1 MLCLWESRRFSI
13 EMKGKTMAA
22 ITKRS
27 NDYSRWYQDVIQA
40 AELAENSPV
49 KGCMVI
55 RPNGYAIWENIQRV
69 LDDKFKELGH
79 VNAYFPL
86 LIPKSFLAKEAQHV
100 EGFAKECAIVTHTR
114 LKQVT
119 VGGKVSVIPDP
130 ESKLEEEYIIR
141 PTSETVIWDAYR
153 KWIQSYRDLPLL
165 INQWANV
172 MRWEMRTRMFLR
184 TTEFLWQE
192 GHTAHATAK
201 EGREE
206 TLQMLE
212 VYRWFA
218 EDILAMPV
226 TTGVKTENERFAG
239 AVETFSIEAM
249 MQDNKA
255 LQAAT
260 SHDLGQNFSKAFDV
274 KYQDAEGK
282 VEHVWAT
289 SWGMSTR
296 IIGALIMTHS
306 DDDGLILPPRIA
318 GTKAVIVPIWRNDE
332 EMNAVLEAANKLAA
346 ELRPEIGAVHVDKRD
361 NMRPGWKY
369 AEWERKGVP
378 LRLEIGPRDL
388 ADSQVMMAA
397 RHDRKKQP
405 VKFEVLVEAVKG
417 ELDRIQKDLY
427 DRAVQRRTDNTH
439 TVDSWDDFLALF
451 RGAGGFAHCHWCGE
465 GDCEKTIQEKTKV
478 TIRNIPFQRDE
489 STGNCVHCGKTSI
502 GRVIFSQSY

>member
-1 MLCLWESRRFSI
+1 MPQ
-13 EMKGKTMAA
+13 

-27 NDYSRWYQDVIQA
+27 EDYSRWYQDVIA
-40 AELAENSPV
+40 AGELAENSPV
-49 KGCMVI
+49 RGCMVI
-55 RPNGYAIWENIQRV
+55 RPTGYAIWENIQRT

-100 EGFAKECAIVTHTR
+100 EGFAKECAIVTHHR

-119 VGGKVSVIPDP
+119 VNGKVDVIPDP
-130 ESKLEEEYIIR
+130 DSKLEEEYIIR
-141 PTSETVIWDAYR
+141 PTSETIIWDQYR

-192 GHTAHATAK
+192 GHTAHATAE

-206 TLQMLE
+206 TLKMLE

-226 TTGVKTENERFAG
+226 IVGAKTESERFAG
-239 AVETFSIEAM
+239 AQETYSIEAM
-249 MQDNKA
+249 MQDRKA

-260 SHDLGQNFSKAFDV
+260 SHDLGQNFAKAFDV
-274 KYQDAEGK
+274 KYQNSEGK
-282 VEHVWAT
+282 VEFVWAT

-296 IIGALIMTHS
+296 IMGALIMTHG
-306 DDDGLILPPRIA
+306 DDDGIILPPRIA
-318 GTKAVIVPIWRNDE
+318 GTKAVIIPIWRKDE
-332 EMNAVLEAANKLAA
+332 EMVEVVAAAERIAA
-346 ELRPEIGAVHVDKRD
+346 ELRPIVGPVHVDKRD

-369 AEWERKGVP
+369 GDWERKGVP

-388 ADSQVMMAA
+388 KDEQVMMAA
-397 RHDRKKQP
+397 RHDRKKQA
-405 VKFEVLVEAVKG
+405 VKFTDVAAAVPA
-417 ELDRIQKDLY
+417 ELDRIQQDLF
-427 DRAVQRRTDNTH
+427 DRAKQRLEDATINI
-439 TVDSWDDFLALF
+439 DSWDDFTKLF
-451 RGAGGFAHCHWCGE
+451 KGEGGFAHCHWCGDS
-465 GDCEKTIQEKTKV
+465 DCEKSIQDKTKV
-478 TIRNIPFQRDE
+478 TIRNIPFERDE
-489 STGNCVHCGKTSI
+489 TEGVCVHCGKKSI
-502 GRVIFSQSY
+502 GRVLFSQSY

>member
-1 MLCLWESRRFSI
+1 MPQ
-13 EMKGKTMAA
+13 

-27 NDYSRWYQDVIQA
+27 EDYSRWYQDVIA
-40 AELAENSPV
+40 AGELAENSPV
-49 KGCMVI
+49 RGCMVI
-55 RPNGYAIWENIQRV
+55 RPTGYAIWENIQRT

-100 EGFAKECAIVTHTR
+100 EGFAKECAIVTHHR

-119 VGGKVSVIPDP
+119 VNGKVDVIPDP
-130 ESKLEEEYIIR
+130 DSKLEEEYIIR
-141 PTSETVIWDAYR
+141 PTSETIIWDQYR

-192 GHTAHATAK
+192 GHTAHATK
-201 EGREE
+201 EESRAE

-226 TTGVKTENERFAG
+226 IVGAKTESERFAG
-239 AVETFSIEAM
+239 AQETYSIEAM

-260 SHDLGQNFSKAFDV
+260 SHDLGQNFAKAFDV
-274 KYQDAEGK
+274 KYQNAEGK

-296 IIGALIMTHS
+296 IMGALIMTHG
-306 DDDGLILPPRIA
+306 DDDGIILPPRIA
-318 GTKAVIVPIWRNDE
+318 GTKAVIIPIWRKDE
-332 EMNAVLEAANKLAA
+332 EMVEVVAAAEKIAA
-346 ELRPEIGAVHVDKRD
+346 ELRPIVGPIHVDKRD

-369 AEWERKGVP
+369 GDWERKGVP

-388 ADSQVMMAA
+388 NDEQVMMAA
-397 RHDRKKQP
+397 RHDRRKQA
-405 VKFEVLVEAVKG
+405 VKFVDVATAVPA
-417 ELDRIQKDLY
+417 ELDRIQQELF
-427 DRAVQRRTDNTH
+427 DRAKQRMVDVTINI
-439 TVDSWDDFLALF
+439 DSWEDFTKLF
-451 RGAGGFAHCHWCGE
+451 KADGGFAHCHWCGDA
-465 GDCEKTIQEKTKV
+465 DCEKTIQDKTKV
-478 TIRNIPFQRDE
+478 TIRNIPFERDE
-489 STGNCVHCGKTSI
+489 TEGVCVHCGKKSI
-502 GRVIFSQSY
+502 GRVLFSQSY

>member
-1 MLCLWESRRFSI
+1 
-13 EMKGKTMAA
+13 MAEK

-27 NDYSRWYQDVIQA
+27 QDYNRWYQDVIAA

-49 KGCMVI
+49 RGCMVI

-86 LIPKSFLAKEAQHV
+86 LIPKSFLAKEAEHV
-100 EGFAKECAIVTHTR
+100 EGFAKECAIVTHHR

-119 VGGKVSVIPDP
+119 VDGKVTVIPDP

-141 PTSETVIWDAYR
+141 PTSETVIWDQYR
-153 KWIQSYRDLPLL
+153 KWIQSYRDLPIL

-172 MRWEMRTRMFLR
+172 VRWEMRTRMFLR

-192 GHTAHATAK
+192 GHTAHATAE
-201 EGREE
+201 EGRAE

-218 EDILAMPV
+218 EEILAMPV
-226 TTGVKTENERFAG
+226 IVGTKTANERFAG
-239 AVETFSIEAM
+239 AVETYSIEAM
-249 MQDNKA
+249 MQDHKA

-260 SHDLGQNFSKAFDV
+260 SHDLGQNFAKAFDV
-274 KYQDAEGK
+274 KYQDAAGK
-282 VEHVWAT
+282 VEYVWAT

-296 IIGALIMTHS
+296 IVGALIMTHS

-332 EMNAVLEAANKLAA
+332 EMAQVVPAAEKLAA
-346 ELRPEIGAVHVDKRD
+346 ELRPVIGAVHVDKRD

-369 AEWERKGVP
+369 GEWERKGVP

-388 ADSQVMMAA
+388 AAGKVVMAA
-397 RHDRKKQP
+397 RHDRAKN
-405 VKFEVLVEAVKG
+405 AVG
-417 ELDRIQKDLY
+417 FADLGTAVPAELERIQHDLLE
-427 DRAVQRRTDNTH
+427 RALQRRREATRDIDT
-439 TVDSWDDFLALF
+439 WDEFVALF
-451 RGAGGFAHCHWCGE
+451 RGEGGFAHCHWCGD
-465 GDCEKTIQEKTKV
+465 GDCEKAIQEQTKV
-478 TIRNIPFQRDE
+478 TIRNVPFDRDE
-489 STGNCVHCGKTSI
+489 SVGKCVHCGKPSQ
-502 GRVIFSQSY
+502 GRVLFSQSY

>member
-1 MLCLWESRRFSI
+1 
-13 EMKGKTMAA
+13 MAEK

-27 NDYSRWYQDVIQA
+27 VDYNRWYLDVIQA
-40 AELAENSPV
+40 AELADNSPV
-49 KGCMVI
+49 RGCMVI
-55 RPNGYAIWENIQRV
+55 RPNGYAIWENIQRT
-69 LDDKFKELGH
+69 LDDRFKELGH

-100 EGFAKECAIVTHTR
+100 EGFAKECAIVTHHR

-119 VGGKVSVIPDP
+119 VDGKVTVIPDP

-141 PTSETVIWDAYR
+141 PTSETVIWDQYR
-153 KWIQSYRDLPLL
+153 KWIQSYRDLPIL

-192 GHTAHATAK
+192 GHTAHATK
-201 EGREE
+201 EEAREE

-226 TTGVKTENERFAG
+226 IVGTKTASERFAG
-239 AVETFSIEAM
+239 AVETYSIEAM
-249 MQDNKA
+249 MQDRKA

-260 SHDLGQNFSKAFDV
+260 SHDLGQNFAKAFDV

-296 IIGALIMTHS
+296 IMGALIMVHS

-318 GTKAVIVPIWRNDE
+318 GTKAVVIPIWRNDD
-332 EMNAVLEAANKLAA
+332 EMEQVVAAAEKIAA
-346 ELRPEIGAVHVDKRD
+346 ELRPVIGAVHVDKRD

-369 AEWERKGVP
+369 GEWERKGVP

-388 ADSQVMMAA
+388 AAEKVMMAA
-397 RHDRKKQP
+397 RHDRAKNAVP
-405 VKFEVLVEAVKG
+405 FADLVTAVPA
-417 ELDRIQKDLY
+417 ELERIQQDLY
-427 DRAVQRRTDNTH
+427 DRAEKRREEATRD
-439 TVDSWDDFLALF
+439 VDTWEDFTAMF
-451 RGAGGFAHCHWCGE
+451 EGDGGFAHCHWCGDA
-465 GDCEKTIQEKTKV
+465 DCEKTIQEKTKV
-478 TIRNIPFQRDE
+478 TIRNIPFARDE
-489 STGNCVHCGKTSI
+489 RPGQCVHCDKPSP
-502 GRVIFSQSY
+502 GRVLFSQSY

>member
-1 MLCLWESRRFSI
+1 MLWAGCPLTVL
-13 EMKGKTMAA
+13 MKGKTMAA

-27 NDYSRWYQDVIQA
+27 KDYSRWYQDVIQA

-49 KGCMVI
+49 RGCMVI
-55 RPNGYAIWENIQRV
+55 RPNGYAIWENIQRT

-100 EGFAKECAIVTHTR
+100 EGFAKECAIVTHHR

-119 VGGKVSVIPDP
+119 ENGKVNVIPDP
-130 ESKLEEEYIIR
+130 DSKLEEEYIIR
-141 PTSETVIWDAYR
+141 PTSETIIWDTYR

-192 GHTAHATAK
+192 GHTAHATK
-201 EGREE
+201 EEGREE

-226 TTGVKTENERFAG
+226 VVGAKTANERFAG

-260 SHDLGQNFSKAFDV
+260 SHDLGQNFAKAFDV
-274 KYQDAEGK
+274 KFQDAEGK

-306 DDDGLILPPRIA
+306 DDDGLVLPPRIA
-318 GTKAVIVPIWRNDE
+318 GTKVVIVPIWRNDD
-332 EMNAVLEAANKLAA
+332 EMNAVLEAANKIAA
-346 ELRPEIGAVHVDKRD
+346 ELRPEVGNVYVDKRD

-378 LRLEIGPRDL
+378 LRMEIGPRDL
-388 ADSQVMMAA
+388 AESQVMMAA

-405 VKFEVLVEAVKG
+405 VKFDVVVDSVKS

-427 DRAVQRRTDNTH
+427 DRAVQRRIDNTH
-439 TVDSWDDFLALF
+439 DIDNWDDFLALF
-451 RGAGGFAHCHWCGE
+451 RGDGGFAHCHWCGD
-465 GDCEKTIQEKTKV
+465 GDCEKAIQEKTKV
-478 TIRNIPFQRDE
+478 TIRNVPFERDD
-489 STGNCVHCGKTSI
+489 SRGTCVHCGNPSQ
-502 GRVIFSQSY
+502 GRALFSQSY

>member
-1 MLCLWESRRFSI
+1 
-13 EMKGKTMAA
+13 MAVK

-27 NDYSRWYQDVIQA
+27 ADYSRWYQDVIAA

-49 KGCMVI
+49 RGCMVI
-55 RPNGYAIWENIQRV
+55 RPNGYAIWENIQRT

-86 LIPKSFLAKEAQHV
+86 LIPKSFMAKEAQHV
-100 EGFAKECAIVTHTR
+100 EGFAKECAIVTHHR

-119 VGGKVSVIPDP
+119 IDGKVTVIPDP
-130 ESKLEEEYIIR
+130 DSKLEEEYIIR
-141 PTSETVIWDAYR
+141 PTSETVIWDQYR

-192 GHTAHATAK
+192 GHTAHATAE

-226 TTGVKTENERFAG
+226 IVGAKTANERFAG
-239 AVETFSIEAM
+239 AEETFSIEAM
-249 MQDNKA
+249 MQDRKA

-274 KYQDAEGK
+274 KFQDAEGK

-296 IIGALIMTHS
+296 IVGALIMTHS
-306 DDDGLILPPRIA
+306 DDDGLVLPPRIA
-318 GTKAVIVPIWRNDE
+318 ATKAVIVPIWRNDE
-332 EMNAVLEAANKLAA
+332 EMAQVLPAAEKLAA
-346 ELRPEIGAVHVDKRD
+346 ELRPIIGTVHVDKRD
-361 NMRPGWKY
+361 HVRPGWKY
-369 AEWERKGVP
+369 GEWERKGVP

-388 ADSQVMMAA
+388 ADEKVMMAA
-397 RHDRKKQP
+397 RHDRAKS
-405 VKFEVLVEAVKG
+405 AVAFTDLATAVPA
-417 ELDRIQKDLY
+417 ELERIQQDLYQRALDR
-427 DRAVQRRTDNTH
+427 RTEATCNI
-439 TVDSWDDFLALF
+439 DSWDDFLALF
-451 RGAGGFAHCHWCGE
+451 R
-465 GDCEKTIQEKTKV
+465 
-478 TIRNIPFQRDE
+478 
-489 STGNCVHCGKTSI
+489 
-502 GRVIFSQSY
+502 

>member
-1 MLCLWESRRFSI
+1 
-13 EMKGKTMAA
+13 MAD

-27 NDYSRWYQDVIQA
+27 ADYSRWYQDVIQA
-40 AELAENSPV
+40 AELADNSPV
-49 KGCMVI
+49 RGCMVI
-55 RPNGYAIWENIQRV
+55 RPNGYAIWENIQRI
-69 LDDKFKELGH
+69 LDDRFKELGH

-86 LIPKSFLAKEAQHV
+86 LIPKSFLAREAEHV
-100 EGFAKECAIVTHTR
+100 EGFAKECAIVTHHR
-114 LKQVT
+114 LKQV
-119 VGGKVSVIPDP
+119 VENGKVTVVPDP
-130 ESKLEEEYIIR
+130 DSKLEEEYIIR
-141 PTSETVIWDAYR
+141 PTSETVIWDQYR

-192 GHTAHATAK
+192 GHTAHATSEESRA
-201 EGREE
+201 E

-226 TTGVKTENERFAG
+226 ITGAKTANERFAG
-239 AVETFSIEAM
+239 AVETYSIEAM
-249 MQDNKA
+249 MQDRKA

-260 SHDLGQNFSKAFDV
+260 SHDLGQNFARAFDV
-274 KYQDAEGK
+274 KFQNAEGQ

-306 DDDGLILPPRIA
+306 DDDGLVLPPRIA
-318 GTKAVIVPIWRNDE
+318 GTKAVIVPIWRSDE
-332 EMNAVLEAANKLAA
+332 EMALVVAAAEKLAA
-346 ELRPEIGAVHVDKRD
+346 ELRPVVGTVHVDKRD

-369 AEWERKGVP
+369 AEWERRGVP

-388 ADSQVMMAA
+388 NDEQVMMAA

-405 VKFEVLVEAVKG
+405 VKFADLAAAVPA
-417 ELDRIQKDLY
+417 ELERIQQGLFDAAKARLEAAT
-427 DRAVQRRTDNTH
+427 RNI
-439 TVDSWDDFLALF
+439 DSWDDFTALF
-451 RGAGGFAHCHWCGE
+451 EGEGGFALCHWCGD
-465 GDCEKTIQEKTKV
+465 GSCEQNIQDKTKV
-478 TIRNIPFQRDE
+478 TIRNIPFVRDE
-489 STGNCVHCGKTSI
+489 TEGVCVHCGGKSM
-502 GRVIFSQSY
+502 GRVLFSQSY

>member
-1 MLCLWESRRFSI
+1 
-13 EMKGKTMAA
+13 MAEK

-27 NDYSRWYQDVIQA
+27 VDYSRWYQDVIA
-40 AELAENSPV
+40 SAELAENSPV
-49 KGCMVI
+49 RGCMVI
-55 RPNGYAIWENIQRV
+55 RPNGYAIWENIQRT
-69 LDDKFKELGH
+69 LDDRFKELGH

-100 EGFAKECAIVTHTR
+100 EGFAKECAIVTHHR

-119 VGGKVSVIPDP
+119 VNGKVTVIPDP
-130 ESKLEEEYIIR
+130 DSKLEEEYIIR
-141 PTSETVIWDAYR
+141 PTSETVIWDQYR
-153 KWIQSYRDLPLL
+153 KWIQSYRDLPIL

-192 GHTAHATAK
+192 GHTAHATAE

-226 TTGVKTENERFAG
+226 IVGTKTANERFAG
-239 AVETFSIEAM
+239 AAETYSIEAM
-249 MQDNKA
+249 MQDRKA

-260 SHDLGQNFSKAFDV
+260 SHDLGQNFAKAFDV
-274 KYQDAEGK
+274 KFQDAEGK

-296 IIGALIMTHS
+296 IVGALIMVHS
-306 DDDGLILPPRIA
+306 DDAGLILPPRIA
-318 GTKAVIVPIWRNDE
+318 GTKAVVIPIWRNDD
-332 EMNAVLEAANKLAA
+332 EMAQVVAAAEKIAA
-346 ELRPEIGAVHVDKRD
+346 ELRPIIGPVHVDKRD

-369 AEWERKGVP
+369 GEWERKGVP

-388 ADSQVMMAA
+388 AAETVMMAA
-397 RHDRKKQP
+397 RHDRAKN
-405 VKFEVLVEAVKG
+405 AVAIADLATAVPA
-417 ELDRIQKDLY
+417 ELARIQQELY
-427 DRAVQRRTDNTH
+427 DRALKRRDEATCNI
-439 TVDSWDDFLALF
+439 DSWDEFTTMF
-451 RGAGGFAHCHWCGE
+451 KGEGGFALCYWCGD
-465 GDCEKTIQEKTKV
+465 GDCEKTIQKKTKV
-478 TIRNIPFQRDE
+478 TIRNIPFERDE
-489 STGNCVHCGKTSI
+489 SAGECVHCGKPAA
-502 GRVIFSQSY
+502 GRALFSQSY

>member
-1 MLCLWESRRFSI
+1 MGE
-13 EMKGKTMAA
+13 

-27 NDYSRWYQDVIQA
+27 KDYSRWYQDVI
-40 AELAENSPV
+40 AEAEMAENSPV
-49 KGCMVI
+49 RGCMVI
-55 RPNGYAIWENIQRV
+55 RPNGYAIWENIQRT

-100 EGFAKECAIVTHTR
+100 EGFAKECAIVTHHR
-114 LKQVT
+114 LKQVERN
-119 VGGKVSVIPDP
+119 GKVDVVPDP

-141 PTSETVIWDAYR
+141 PTSETIIWDQYR

-192 GHTAHATAK
+192 GHTAHATK
-201 EGREE
+201 EEGREE

-226 TTGVKTENERFAG
+226 ICGAKTENERFAG
-239 AVETFSIEAM
+239 AQETYSIEAM
-249 MQDNKA
+249 MQDRKA

-260 SHDLGQNFSKAFDV
+260 SHDLGQNFAKAFDV
-274 KYQDAEGK
+274 KYQNAEGK

-296 IIGALIMTHS
+296 IMGALIMTHS
-306 DDDGLILPPRIA
+306 DDDGLVLPPKIA
-318 GTKAVIVPIWRNDE
+318 GTKAVIIPIWRKDE
-332 EMNAVLEAANKLAA
+332 EMVDVVAAAEKIAA
-346 ELRPEIGAVHVDKRD
+346 ELRPIVGAVHVDKRD

-369 AEWERKGVP
+369 GEWERKGVP
-378 LRLEIGPRDL
+378 LRMEIGPRDL
-388 ADSQVMMAA
+388 KDDQVMMAA

-405 VKFEVLVEAVKG
+405 VKFADLAEAVPA
-417 ELDRIQKDLY
+417 ELDRIQNDLFQ
-427 DRAVQRRTDNTH
+427 AAKQRLEEATTELNT
-439 TVDSWDDFLALF
+439 WDEFTELF
-451 RGAGGFAHCHWCGE
+451 KGDGGFAHCHWCGE
-465 GDCEKTIQEKTKV
+465 GDCEKEIQDLTKV
-478 TIRNIPFQRDE
+478 TIRNIPFERDDAE
-489 STGNCVHCGKTSI
+489 GECIKCGKKSI
-502 GRVIFSQSY
+502 GRVLFSQSY

>member
-1 MLCLWESRRFSI
+1 MPQ
-13 EMKGKTMAA
+13 

-27 NDYSRWYQDVIQA
+27 EDYSRWYQDVIA
-40 AELAENSPV
+40 AGELAENSPV
-49 KGCMVI
+49 RGCMVI
-55 RPNGYAIWENIQRV
+55 RPTGYAIWENIQRT

-100 EGFAKECAIVTHTR
+100 EGFAKECAIVTHHR

-119 VGGKVSVIPDP
+119 VNGKVDVIPDP
-130 ESKLEEEYIIR
+130 DSKLEEEYIIR
-141 PTSETVIWDAYR
+141 PTSETIIWDQYR

-192 GHTAHATAK
+192 GHTAHATAE

-226 TTGVKTENERFAG
+226 ICGAKSESERFAG
-239 AVETFSIEAM
+239 AQETFSIEAM
-249 MQDNKA
+249 MQDKKA

-260 SHDLGQNFSKAFDV
+260 SHDLGQNFAKAFDV
-274 KYQDAEGK
+274 KYQSAEGK

-296 IIGALIMTHS
+296 IMGALIMTHG
-306 DDDGLILPPRIA
+306 DDDGIILPPRIA
-318 GTKAVIVPIWRNDE
+318 GTKAVIIPIWRKDE
-332 EMNAVLEAANKLAA
+332 EMTEVVAAAEKIAA
-346 ELRPEIGAVHVDKRD
+346 ELRPIVGPVHVDKRD

-369 AEWERKGVP
+369 GDWERKGVP

-388 ADSQVMMAA
+388 NDEQVMMAA
-397 RHDRKKQP
+397 RHDRKKQA
-405 VKFEVLVEAVKG
+405 VKFVDVASAVPA
-417 ELDRIQKDLY
+417 ELDRIQQDLF
-427 DRAVQRRTDNTH
+427 DRAKERLVEATLDI
-439 TVDSWDDFLALF
+439 DSWDDFLKLF
-451 RGAGGFAHCHWCGE
+451 KGEGGFAHCHWCGDS
-465 GDCEKTIQEKTKV
+465 DCEKTIQDKTKV
-478 TIRNIPFQRDE
+478 TIRNIPFERDE
-489 STGNCVHCGKTSI
+489 TVGVCVHCGKESI
-502 GRVIFSQSY
+502 GRVLFSQSY

>member
-1 MLCLWESRRFSI
+1 MSQ
-13 EMKGKTMAA
+13 

-27 NDYSRWYQDVIQA
+27 EDYSRWYLDVIAA
-40 AELAENSPV
+40 AEMAENSPV
-49 KGCMVI
+49 RGCMVI
-55 RPNGYAIWENIQRV
+55 RPNGYAIWENIQRT

-100 EGFAKECAIVTHTR
+100 EGFAKECAIVTHHR

-119 VGGKVSVIPDP
+119 IQGKVDLIPDP

-141 PTSETVIWDAYR
+141 PTSETIIWDQYR

-192 GHTAHATAK
+192 GHTAHATAE
-201 EGREE
+201 EGRAE

-226 TTGVKTENERFAG
+226 IVGAKSESERFAG
-239 AVETFSIEAM
+239 AQETYSIEAM
-249 MQDNKA
+249 MQDQKA

-260 SHDLGQNFSKAFDV
+260 SHDLGQNFAKAFDV
-274 KYQDAEGK
+274 KYQNAEGQ
-282 VEHVWAT
+282 VEYVWAT

-318 GTKAVIVPIWRNDE
+318 GTKAVIIPIWRKDE
-332 EMNAVLEAANKLAA
+332 EMVEVVAAA
-346 ELRPEIGAVHVDKRD
+346 EKIAADLRPVVGAVHVDKRD

-378 LRLEIGPRDL
+378 LRMEIGPRDL
-388 ADSQVMMAA
+388 KDDQVMMAA
-397 RHDRKKQP
+397 RHDRQKQP
-405 VKFEVLVEAVKG
+405 VKIADLATAVPAELERIQQDLFDRAKQRLVEATVEIDSWEEFTKLFKG
-417 ELDRIQKDLY
+417 E
-427 DRAVQRRTDNTH
+427 
-439 TVDSWDDFLALF
+439 
-451 RGAGGFAHCHWCGE
+451 GGFAHCHWCG
-465 GDCEKTIQEKTKV
+465 DAACEKGIQDKTKV
-478 TIRNIPFQRDE
+478 TIRNIPFERDE
-489 STGNCVHCGKTSI
+489 TEGECVHCGNKSI
-502 GRVIFSQSY
+502 GRVLFAQSY

>member
-1 MLCLWESRRFSI
+1 MVQ
-13 EMKGKTMAA
+13 

-27 NDYSRWYQDVIQA
+27 EDYNRWYQDVIA
-40 AELAENSPV
+40 AGELADNSPV
-49 KGCMVI
+49 RGCMVI
-55 RPNGYAIWENIQRV
+55 RPTGYAIWENIQRT

-100 EGFAKECAIVTHTR
+100 EGFAKECAIVTHHR

-119 VGGKVSVIPDP
+119 VNGKVDLIPDP
-130 ESKLEEEYIIR
+130 DSKLEEEYIIR
-141 PTSETVIWDAYR
+141 PTSETIIWDQYR

-192 GHTAHATAK
+192 GHTAHATAE
-201 EGREE
+201 EGRAE

-226 TTGVKTENERFAG
+226 IVGAKTENERFAG
-239 AVETFSIEAM
+239 AMETYSIEAM
-249 MQDNKA
+249 MQDKKA

-260 SHDLGQNFSKAFDV
+260 SHDLGQNFAKAFDV
-274 KYQDAEGK
+274 KYQNAEGK

-296 IIGALIMTHS
+296 IMGALIMTHG
-306 DDDGLILPPRIA
+306 DDDGIILPPRIA
-318 GTKAVIVPIWRNDE
+318 GTKAVIIPIWRKDE
-332 EMNAVLEAANKLAA
+332 EMVEVVAAA
-346 ELRPEIGAVHVDKRD
+346 EKIAAQLRPIVGPIHVDKRD

-369 AEWERKGVP
+369 GEWERKGVP

-388 ADSQVMMAA
+388 KDDQVMMAA
-397 RHDRKKQP
+397 RHDRKKQA
-405 VKFEVLVEAVKG
+405 VKFDDLATAVPA
-417 ELDRIQKDLY
+417 ELDRIQQELF
-427 DRAVQRRTDNTH
+427 DRAKQRLVDA
-439 TVDSWDDFLALF
+439 TVEIDSWEDFTKLYK
-451 RGAGGFAHCHWCGE
+451 GEGGFAHCHWCGE
-465 GDCEKTIQEKTKV
+465 GDCEKAIQDKTKV
-478 TIRNIPFQRDE
+478 TIRNIPFERDE
-489 STGNCVHCGKTSI
+489 SEGVCVHCGKKSI
-502 GRVIFSQSY
+502 GRVLFAQSY

>member
-1 MLCLWESRRFSI
+1 
-13 EMKGKTMAA
+13 MAQ

-27 NDYSRWYQDVIQA
+27 EDYSRWYQDVIA
-40 AELAENSPV
+40 AGELAENSPV
-49 KGCMVI
+49 RGCMVI
-55 RPNGYAIWENIQRV
+55 RPTGYAIWENIQRT

-100 EGFAKECAIVTHTR
+100 EGFAKECAIVTHHR

-119 VGGKVSVIPDP
+119 VNGKVDLIPDP
-130 ESKLEEEYIIR
+130 DSKLEEEYIIR
-141 PTSETVIWDAYR
+141 PTSETIIWDQYR

-192 GHTAHATAK
+192 GHTAHATAE
-201 EGREE
+201 EGRAE

-226 TTGVKTENERFAG
+226 IVGAKTESERFAG
-239 AVETFSIEAM
+239 AQETYSIEAM
-249 MQDNKA
+249 MQDKKA

-260 SHDLGQNFSKAFDV
+260 SHDLGQNFAKAFDV
-274 KYQDAEGK
+274 KYQSAEGK

-296 IIGALIMTHS
+296 IMGALIMTHG
-306 DDDGLILPPRIA
+306 DDDGIILPPRIA
-318 GTKAVIVPIWRNDE
+318 GIKAVIIPIWRKDE
-332 EMNAVLEAANKLAA
+332 EMTEVVAAAEKIAA
-346 ELRPEIGAVHVDKRD
+346 ELRPIVGPIHVDKRD

-369 AEWERKGVP
+369 TEWERKGVP
-378 LRLEIGPRDL
+378 LRMEIGPRDL
-388 ADSQVMMAA
+388 KDDQVMMAA

-405 VKFEVLVEAVKG
+405 VKIAELATAVPA
-417 ELDRIQKDLY
+417 ELDRIQQELF
-427 DRAVQRRTDNTH
+427 DRAKQRMVEATIN
-439 TVDSWDDFLALF
+439 VDSWEDFTRLF
-451 RGAGGFAHCHWCGE
+451 DGEGGFAHCHWCGE
-465 GDCEKTIQEKTKV
+465 GDCEKSIQDKTKV
-478 TIRNIPFQRDE
+478 TIRNIPFERDE
-489 STGNCVHCGKTSI
+489 TEGVCVHCGKKSI
-502 GRVIFSQSY
+502 GWVLFSQSY